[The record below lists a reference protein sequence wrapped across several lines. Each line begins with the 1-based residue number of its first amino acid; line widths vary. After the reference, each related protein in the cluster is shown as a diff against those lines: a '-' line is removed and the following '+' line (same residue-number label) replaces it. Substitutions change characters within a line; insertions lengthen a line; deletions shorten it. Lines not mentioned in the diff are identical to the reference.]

1 MDVATQLSTIPNSND
16 IIQLQSDVIQ
26 SLAAACSSADV
37 ASITEC
43 LLRDDFKINDNI
55 YRHTFPGNDLLM
67 NDSACILRSAVSGG
81 APSVVRLLLLET
93 APGAVIDPAAMNN
106 IALQDAIL
114 SGKGSI
120 LSGSSAMVHVL
131 GNDVRVVCSAKYSSS
146 KLWNLH
152 DFYDA
157 DWDNY
162 IVNGADILSSDS
174 TPLAIEVLRSDRFRQ
189 LMSLTLEELLPMV
202 ERDVVR
208 LTRLHV
214 ALLVC
219 FRETKE
225 KHFAQALS
233 LASGLKERQM
243 KDRW

>member
-1 MDVATQLSTIPNSND
+1 MTD
-16 IIQLQSDVIQ
+16 IIQL
-26 SLAAACSSADV
+26 LASACSSADV
-37 ASITEC
+37 VSITEY

-55 YRHTFPGNDLLM
+55 YRHSFPGNDLLM
-67 NDSACILRSAVSGG
+67 NDSAYILRSAVSGG

-93 APGAVIDPAAMNN
+93 SPGAVIDPAAMNN

-131 GNDVRVVCSAKYSSS
+131 GNDMRVVCSAKYFNS

-157 DWDNY
+157 DWESY
-162 IVNGADILSSDS
+162 VANGADALNNDS

-189 LMSLTLEELLPMV
+189 LMSLTIDELLPMV
-202 ERDVVR
+202 ESDVVR
-208 LTRLHV
+208 PTRLHI

-219 FRETKE
+219 FRETRE

-233 LASGLKERQM
+233 LASSLRERQT
-243 KDRW
+243 KDRWSGM